1 MKVSIITVT
10 LNSEVFIESC
20 ISSVAQQNYS
30 DVEHIIID
38 GGSTDKTIEIINSN
52 KKKNLIFLSEK
63 DKGIYDALNKGIKIA
78 TGNVVGIL
86 HADDIFSNGFVL
98 NEVVNTIKEK
108 EADII
113 SGDVVFFD
121 PQKKNIKKRVI
132 VSSSFRPWMFRFGFM
147 PAHTATF
154 MRSTV
159 FKKCGF
165 YDDTFKSAGDF
176 DFLLRIYLNKEIK
189 IFYLNKVLVYMRTG
203 GLSTSGLNSYL
214 RTTKEILKAL
224 KKNNVYSN
232 FLFVILRLPF
242 KQIKKWI
249 FKLRNI
255 K

>member
-20 ISSVAQQNYS
+20 IKSVAKQNYGE
-30 DVEHIIID
+30 VEHIIID

-52 KKKNLIFLSEK
+52 KNKNLIILSEA

-78 TGNVVGIL
+78 TGNIVGIL
-86 HADDIFSNGFVL
+86 HADDIFSNPSVL
-98 NEVVNTIKEK
+98 GEVVKVIREK
-108 EADII
+108 EVDII

-121 PQKKNIKKRVI
+121 PKRKNIKNRVV

-154 MRSTV
+154 IRQTV
-159 FKKCGF
+159 FEKCGL

-176 DFLLRIYLNKEIK
+176 EFLLRIYLNKEIK
-189 IFYLNKVLVYMRTG
+189 ISYFDKVLVYMRTG
-203 GLSTSGLNSYL
+203 GLSTSGFKSYI
-214 RTTKEILKAL
+214 RTSKEILKAL
-224 KKNNVYSN
+224 KKNNIYSN
-232 FLFVILRLPF
+232 YLFVLLRLPF

-249 FKLRNI
+249 FKLRNT